1 MADLEIF
8 YPNGHVQ
15 ANLVYIW
22 DGTKPIPWDGSI
34 TVATSGG
41 PIQDGVSAAIKATV
55 FDYTNSNPLAVRLTD
70 VAGDYVSAG
79 GGTQYA
85 DGATQATP
93 TGNVILWLDAA
104 NVLRAPSS
112 TKPLP
117 VDIKNSSLAI
127 TAASLP
133 LPTGAATET
142 TLASLNSK
150 DFATQ
155 TTLALIKAKTDNL
168 DVLLSTRALEAGG
181 NLATVKTNTDPLV
194 VAAAGGYIRQDSTA
208 TIAKE
213 SGGNLATLAGTVSA
227 SRAAVNLISG
237 QAGVTAGA
245 GVVDATTLRIALATD
260 ANTVQAIGTVADDGT
275 TPSSP
280 VMIGGWAKNFDGTDP
295 GNISAEDDVVRFIA
309 DPNRR
314 LYVNTTH
321 PMNWSYHENS
331 SNALTDASVKTA
343 PGANYSLF
351 VTDIIVSTGA
361 ATAFNIFFEEGAST
375 ILGPYYLEAVAGR
388 GVVLHFKTPKQ
399 ITANT
404 ALTVTTSAAIAHSIE
419 VLGFIAKVN

>member
-15 ANLVYIW
+15 ANLVYI
-22 DGTKPIPWDGSI
+22 WDGSI

-133 LPTGAATET
+133 LPTGAATKT

-245 GVVDATTLRIALATD
+245 GVVDATTLRIALA
-260 ANTVQAIGTVADDGT
+260 
-275 TPSSP
+275 
-280 VMIGGWAKNFDGTDP
+280 
-295 GNISAEDDVVRFIA
+295 
-309 DPNRR
+309 
-314 LYVNTTH
+314 
-321 PMNWSYHENS
+321 
-331 SNALTDASVKTA
+331 
-343 PGANYSLF
+343 
-351 VTDIIVSTGA
+351 
-361 ATAFNIFFEEGAST
+361 
-375 ILGPYYLEAVAGR
+375 
-388 GVVLHFKTPKQ
+388 
-399 ITANT
+399 
-404 ALTVTTSAAIAHSIE
+404 
-419 VLGFIAKVN
+419 

>member
-213 SGGNLATLAGTVSA
+213 SGGNLAIIAGWDNAASSGAKVSGDIIHDDPDSGEPVKIGGKA
-227 SRAAVNLISG
+227 VTSLPAVVAANDRVNAINDVYGRRFTRTGREGPAGSIWTQIHVPAANT
-237 QAGVTAGA
+237 QATKSQGAAGA
-245 GVVDATTLRIALATD
+245 GIRNVCTGFTVTLAAG
-260 ANTVQAIGTVADDGT
+260 A
-275 TPSSP
+275 
-280 VMIGGWAKNFDGTDP
+280 
-295 GNISAEDDVVRFIA
+295 
-309 DPNRR
+309 
-314 LYVNTTH
+314 
-321 PMNWSYHENS
+321 
-331 SNALTDASVKTA
+331 TA
-343 PGANYSLF
+343 PTAINLVANLI
-351 VTDIIVSTGA
+351 D
-361 ATAFNIFFEEGAST
+361 GASGGATYLWRST
-375 ILGPYYLEAVAGR
+375 ISLPAVAGSQTSIVR
-388 GVVLHFKTPKQ
+388 GNLWIPG
-399 ITANT
+399 TANT
-404 ALTVTTSAAIAHSIE
+404 AITLEFSAAGGANTIE
-419 VLGFIAKVN
+419 SVSMEGTTVAE

>member
-155 TTLALIKAKTDNL
+155 TTLALIKTKTDNL

-331 SNALTDASVKTA
+331 SNDNS
-343 PGANYSLF
+343 NS
-351 VTDIIVSTGA
+351 
-361 ATAFNIFFEEGAST
+361 
-375 ILGPYYLEAVAGR
+375 
-388 GVVLHFKTPKQ
+388 
-399 ITANT
+399 
-404 ALTVTTSAAIAHSIE
+404 
-419 VLGFIAKVN
+419 